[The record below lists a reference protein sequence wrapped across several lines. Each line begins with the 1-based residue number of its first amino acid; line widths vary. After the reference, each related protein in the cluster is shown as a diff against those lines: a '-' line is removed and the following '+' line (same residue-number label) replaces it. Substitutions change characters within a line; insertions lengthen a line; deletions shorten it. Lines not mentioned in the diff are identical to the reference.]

1 MRQGSAP
8 NFCPPVEEGV
18 TLEFVDERGDA
29 VTLEFLGLVL
39 HGERRYGFF
48 FPVSEDEPAGSS
60 GEVVLLEVTELDEDG
75 QPSAFELVE
84 DEGVAARYMTSWFM
98 AFSRRQTSS
107 SVSAMAN
114 MRAVAALIASIC
126 RSYSACSIVVPVSRR
141 PVMTL
146 TPVLIY
152 KRVTSCFIRVL

>member
-48 FPVSEDEPAGSS
+48 FPVDDDHPACSS
-60 GEVVLLEVTELDEDG
+60 GEVVVLEVTELDEDD
-75 QPSAFELVE
+75 QPAAFELVE
-84 DEGVAARYMTSWFM
+84 DEAIAAETYE
-98 AFSRRQTSS
+98 AFK
-107 SVSAMAN
+107 
-114 MRAVAALIASIC
+114 RATRDL
-126 RSYSACSIVVPVSRR
+126 YD
-141 PVMTL
+141 
-146 TPVLIY
+146 
-152 KRVTSCFIRVL
+152 FEG

>member
-18 TLEFVDERGDA
+18 TLEFVDERADA

-84 DEGVAARYMTSWFM
+84 DEGVASEVYADF
-98 AFSRRQTSS
+98 RQATKDLYDF
-107 SVSAMAN
+107 AD
-114 MRAVAALIASIC
+114 
-126 RSYSACSIVVPVSRR
+126 
-141 PVMTL
+141 
-146 TPVLIY
+146 
-152 KRVTSCFIRVL
+152 

>member
-29 VTLEFLGLVL
+29 VTLEFPGLVL

-48 FPVSEDEPAGSS
+48 FPVSEAEPAGSS

-84 DEGVAARYMTSWFM
+84 DEGVASEVYADF
-98 AFSRRQTSS
+98 RQATKDLY
-107 SVSAMAN
+107 VFAD
-114 MRAVAALIASIC
+114 
-126 RSYSACSIVVPVSRR
+126 
-141 PVMTL
+141 
-146 TPVLIY
+146 
-152 KRVTSCFIRVL
+152 

>member
-39 HGERRYGFF
+39 HGARRYGFF

-60 GEVVLLEVTELDEDG
+60 GEVGLLGVTELDEDG

-84 DEGVAARYMTSWFM
+84 DEGVAAEVYADF
-98 AFSRRQTSS
+98 RQATKDLYDF
-107 SVSAMAN
+107 AD
-114 MRAVAALIASIC
+114 
-126 RSYSACSIVVPVSRR
+126 
-141 PVMTL
+141 
-146 TPVLIY
+146 
-152 KRVTSCFIRVL
+152 

>member
-29 VTLEFLGLVL
+29 VTSEFLGLVL

-84 DEGVAARYMTSWFM
+84 DEGVASEVYADF
-98 AFSRRQTSS
+98 RQATKDLYDF
-107 SVSAMAN
+107 AD
-114 MRAVAALIASIC
+114 
-126 RSYSACSIVVPVSRR
+126 
-141 PVMTL
+141 
-146 TPVLIY
+146 
-152 KRVTSCFIRVL
+152 

>member
-48 FPVSEDEPAGSS
+48 FPVSEDEPVGSS
-60 GEVVLLEVTELDEDG
+60 GEVDEDG

-84 DEGVAARYMTSWFM
+84 DEGVASEVYADF
-98 AFSRRQTSS
+98 RQATKDLYDF
-107 SVSAMAN
+107 AD
-114 MRAVAALIASIC
+114 
-126 RSYSACSIVVPVSRR
+126 
-141 PVMTL
+141 
-146 TPVLIY
+146 
-152 KRVTSCFIRVL
+152 

>member
-29 VTLEFLGLVL
+29 VTLEFLGHVL

-84 DEGVAARYMTSWFM
+84 DEGVASEVYADF
-98 AFSRRQTSS
+98 RQATKDLYDF
-107 SVSAMAN
+107 AD
-114 MRAVAALIASIC
+114 
-126 RSYSACSIVVPVSRR
+126 
-141 PVMTL
+141 
-146 TPVLIY
+146 
-152 KRVTSCFIRVL
+152 